1 MNTSTLQFDSMRV
14 PYSKFVGGVL
24 YTGTYILLL
33 PLDPDG
39 NLTPHMEMF
48 GGYRDQVGR
57 AKHISRSKYTPHQG
71 SKECARRML
80 QSAKVA
86 YGAFEVQPVENES

>member
-1 MNTSTLQFDSMRV
+1 MNTSTLEFDSMRV

-33 PLDPDG
+33 PLDPYG

-57 AKHISRSKYTPHQG
+57 AMYPDVHKYMPHQG
-71 SKECARRML
+71 SAECARRRNRRP
-80 QSAKVA
+80 S
-86 YGAFEVQPVENES
+86 NELS